1 MRNQINSR
9 TDAALFDR
17 SRRLGVLKV
26 NTKRRIATTVLSTL
40 VVLFAFAANANAQ
53 TKVALVD
60 IGLIFKNHPQ
70 FSNSLGELRSQA
82 EAFKAESQQLQQ
94 QLLRKADQLNQ
105 YEKESVEYQ
114 DLEASLAKESAS
126 LEVDQRAK
134 MRDLLKD
141 EAQLHFNTYVE
152 VSNFISEYCQEYGIQ
167 LVLRFNSEDM
177 DRKNPQSIM
186 QRVNGGV
193 VFHSQTADITSL
205 IVERIAQGTN
215 SARTATNRK

>member
-1 MRNQINSR
+1 M
-9 TDAALFDR
+9 
-17 SRRLGVLKV
+17 